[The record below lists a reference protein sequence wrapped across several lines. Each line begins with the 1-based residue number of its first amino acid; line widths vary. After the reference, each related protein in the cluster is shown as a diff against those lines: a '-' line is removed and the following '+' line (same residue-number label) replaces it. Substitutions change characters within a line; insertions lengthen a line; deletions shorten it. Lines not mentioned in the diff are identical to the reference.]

1 MVMDPLNQH
10 IINFMTQYH
19 IMYNGEAIKGPLTQD
34 MIINIPLSSTVKI
47 YFCQARR
54 RKTASH
60 DLYKQV
66 LGKKVFVRLI
76 PTYQVPDVLI
86 WSSTATTFRT

>member
-1 MVMDPLNQH
+1 MDPLNQH

-54 RKTASH
+54 RKTVFFP
-60 DLYKQV
+60 YKQV
-66 LGKKVFVRLI
+66 LRKKVFVRLI

-86 WSSTATTFRT
+86 WSSTANTFRT